1 MMARILV
8 IDDDAEMRV
17 LAEQILKSSK
27 HEVVLAADGNEG
39 MKKFRANPA
48 DLVIINLYMPDQ
60 EGLETIIELRRFF
73 PEVGVMAMSSRAA
86 SRTMLAVAQALGATE
101 VLQKPFFAKEM
112 LTAVERVLRSNY
124 YLCKRESS
132 SGTSFDCLTALGAT
146 GSFAKCG

>member
-27 HEVVLAADGNEG
+27 HEVVLEADGKEG

-60 EGLETIIELRRFF
+60 EGFETIIELRRFF
-73 PEVGVMAMSSRAA
+73 PEVGVMAMSGQAA
-86 SRTMLAVAQALGATE
+86 SRTMLAVAHALGATE
-101 VLQKPFFAKEM
+101 VLQKPFFAEKM
-112 LTAVERVLRSNY
+112 LTAVERALRSNY
-124 YLCKRESS
+124 YLCKRKASG
-132 SGTSFDCLTALGAT
+132 GTSFNCPPWLRTVV
-146 GSFAKCG
+146 